1 MRKITLSY
9 NGGLPIQ
16 STQYAIQVKH
26 DCGYC
31 TASRPYNTKRYARR
45 EMAMFKAAFP
55 HKEVRIVK
63 RKVVEFQWEVVE

>member
-9 NGGLPIQ
+9 NGGEPKQ
-16 STQYAIQVKH
+16 RTEYAIQVKL

-31 TASRPYNTKRYARR
+31 TARQHSAKLYAIR
-45 EMAMFKAAFP
+45 EMAEFKAAFP

-63 RKVVEFQWEVVE
+63 RKVVEFQWEVVK